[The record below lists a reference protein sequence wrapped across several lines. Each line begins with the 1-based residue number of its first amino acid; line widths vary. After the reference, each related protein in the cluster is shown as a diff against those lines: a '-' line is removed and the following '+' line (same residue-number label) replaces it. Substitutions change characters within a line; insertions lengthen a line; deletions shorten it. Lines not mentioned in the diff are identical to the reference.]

1 MLVCIILGLS
11 LLCWLCSGLLCLWVM
26 GWGFMVNIMV
36 NIMVNVMVNWLVVS
50 DFVVVG
56 QMLWVFSINDMI
68 LSVFCLVGFVDS
80 LWVHVMVVVVV
91 GVTVVEGIDLM
102 VAAIKAV
109 DEWVVVCGFV
119 FVSVSMMSRAI
130 SIPVLEISVAISM
143 VVIAM
148 FKSMVVIAMF
158 ESMVV
163 IEMFWGMSKSWSV
176 SMMVL
181 HVVIVLNVR
190 LIESVA
196 VIGQRW
202 TESSVVTVSVVL
214 S

>member
-1 MLVCIILGLS
+1 
-11 LLCWLCSGLLCLWVM
+11 
-26 GWGFMVNIMV
+26 MV

-68 LSVFCLVGFVDS
+68 LSVFRLVGFVDS

-91 GVTVVEGIDLM
+91 GVTVVEGVDLM

-163 IEMFWGMSKSWSV
+163 IEMFWGMSISWSV
-176 SMMVL
+176 SMMV
-181 HVVIVLNVR
+181 
-190 LIESVA
+190 EVA
-196 VIGQRW
+196 VVHH
-202 TESSVVTVSVVL
+202 S
-214 S
+214 